1 MKVGYFIRRCK
12 DDVVINILSNWKSLR
27 CDVAGIMNANM
38 EASYTPLEGFSD
50 DIWVKEVKDFRFVDN
65 CLDLIV

>member
-38 EASYTPLEGFSD
+38 EASYTPLKGFSD
-50 DIWVKEVKDFRFVDN
+50 DIWLMEVKDFRFVDN

>member
-12 DDVVINILSNWKSLR
+12 SDVVVNILSNGKSLR